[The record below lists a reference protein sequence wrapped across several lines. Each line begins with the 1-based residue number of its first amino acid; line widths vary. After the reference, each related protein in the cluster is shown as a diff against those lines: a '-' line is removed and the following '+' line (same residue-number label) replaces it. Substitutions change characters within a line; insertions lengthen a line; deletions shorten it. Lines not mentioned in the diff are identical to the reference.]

1 MYDDS
6 ELQDKA
12 GVKIDSK
19 PGILTIEPYYLRLFL
34 PLNCEILFVRTLMS
48 FPFKVSI
55 VGYCKNILF
64 FSAYSEKWPLHYQCK
79 EDL

>member
-19 PGILTIEPYYLRLFL
+19 PGILTIEPYYLTLFL
-34 PLNCEILFVRTLMS
+34 PLDCEILFVRTLMS

-64 FSAYSEKWPLHYQCK
+64 FSAYSEKWLLHYQCK